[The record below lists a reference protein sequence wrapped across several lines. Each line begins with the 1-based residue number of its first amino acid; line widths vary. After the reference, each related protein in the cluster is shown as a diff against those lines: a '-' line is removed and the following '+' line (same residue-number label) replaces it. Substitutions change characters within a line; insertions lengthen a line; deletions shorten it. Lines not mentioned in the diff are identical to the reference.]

1 MKYVQTQCSPIGIWD
16 YDETPELDQK
26 ECSPYP
32 LPGFVTSNRSF
43 PMDTRDNDQYKRKK
57 HNDKYR
63 VAPRS
68 QSQMDQMHRSKKQ
81 STYQFWKIV

>member
-1 MKYVQTQCSPIGIWD
+1 MQPTSPARF
-16 YDETPELDQK
+16 YNLEL
-26 ECSPYP
+26 
-32 LPGFVTSNRSF
+32 FI
-43 PMDTRDNDQYKRKK
+43 TRDNDQYKREK

-81 STYQFWKIV
+81 SIYQFWKIV